1 MEQDQNLEKIRQYAR
16 VATATVLDSE
26 TKDEVLPNKI
36 VFSQNVENKTV
47 QNNDTTAPLFVQK
60 TQQTQNEQN
69 TKTDEQKLQEI
80 KEKIAQKQATER
92 QEETKE
98 QQAKENENEQINEEN
113 LDSLF
118 SKSLEIEE
126 TKDDKIDEQLNQNSN
141 QKPKNSKFRFRLLSC
156 VFACLVAIT
165 GGWIIGNIIE
175 ISKTSTQIAEVT
187 TSNSE
192 YSADILKL
200 LNNIRKLDNTDTTP
214 TTPEDGSLLPIEEF
228 IQITPEPLEDVTE
241 YQKESNWFDKI
252 CNFIKNLFGG

>member
-16 VATATVLDSE
+16 STVATVLDSE
-26 TKDEVLPNKI
+26 TKDEVMPNKI

-69 TKTDEQKLQEI
+69 TKTDAQKLQEI
-80 KEKIAQKQATER
+80 KEKIAQKQEDER

-98 QQAKENENEQINEEN
+98 QNIENQQPSEQS
-113 LDSLF
+113 LDNLF

-126 TKDDKIDEQLNQNSN
+126 TKDEQIDEQLNQTKN

-175 ISKTSTQIAEVT
+175 ISQTSTQISEVT
-187 TSNSE
+187 TSNSK

-200 LNNIRKLDNTDTTP
+200 LNNIRKLDNTDTTVP
-214 TTPEDGSLLPIEEF
+214 NPEDGSLLPIEEF
-228 IQITPEPLEDVTE
+228 IQITPDPLEDVTE